1 MAITIAHLYYDILN
15 LYGESGNIK
24 ILKYALEK
32 SGYKVIIKFV
42 TVDDILEFDTYDLV
56 YMGMGIPENFNIVI
70 KHLKKYKKD
79 IETYI
84 NNNKLFIATGNSY
97 ELFGKYMD
105 LSNIRINTLGIFNFT
120 SKLQNER
127 LVSEIS
133 AKSNLFQDE
142 IIGFLN
148 TTTFNNNRKHHFL
161 TYKLNDKEVRE
172 GILYKNFIGT
182 YVVGPILA
190 RNPLLLEYVIK
201 ILVNDNNYKL
211 EDIKFINEAYQDTI
225 IRRKN
230 K

>member
-1 MAITIAHLYYDILN
+1 
-15 LYGESGNIK
+15 
-24 ILKYALEK
+24 
-32 SGYKVIIKFV
+32 
-42 TVDDILEFDTYDLV
+42 
-56 YMGMGIPENFNIVI
+56 
-70 KHLKKYKKD
+70 
-79 IETYI
+79 
-84 NNNKLFIATGNSY
+84 
-97 ELFGKYMD
+97 MD

-148 TTTFNNNRKHHFL
+148 TTTFNNNRKHPFL

-190 RNPLLLEYVIK
+190 RNPLLLEYVIR
-201 ILVNDNNYKL
+201 ILGNDNNYKL
-211 EDIKFINEAYQDTI
+211 KDINFINEAYQDTI
-225 IRRKN
+225 IRRKT